1 MPSGQEILPPDEAN
15 FCRHTLCMS
24 RKFNE
29 VWREKIR
36 SGGILSV
43 VNTGSYFATAQIL
56 EDALDA
62 HFAVYRQPN
71 EKLVSLSTFKCEN

>member
-1 MPSGQEILPPDEAN
+1 
-15 FCRHTLCMS
+15 MS

-43 VNTGSYFATAQIL
+43 VNTGSKIVVDCIL
-56 EDALDA
+56 S
-62 HFAVYRQPN
+62 V
-71 EKLVSLSTFKCEN
+71 